1 MNSRLVSKI
10 TTVAIILVLVITM
23 FTVMLPVIATPSESD
38 VVNTTEESN
47 TVIVG
52 GDKIY
57 ISKYIRNYNPG
68 YPVPR
73 LWFESYYEL
82 YEYDTSTN
90 TKTYLGLGTPIAA
103 SQDYLAYRYYYY
115 KYWYTNFTRI
125 NINTYMVM
133 DLNTNLKT
141 LWNHALDGTPRDLWG
156 SNMVSTLM
164 KPGFP
169 PSTWIY
175 YTDLSSTPY
184 SPIFVASMSSG
195 PSLSVVASAPA
206 HIGGNYI
213 VWSESTTRPNPVV
226 YPYTLTYSIKMVDI
240 TSSSP
245 TPVLLHQT
253 TATWNSPFMYNGK
266 RITLNTMDDKIVV
279 WQEYDLATR
288 TYESKY
294 VDIGTSVKTSFS
306 TKRGTGY
313 NIARELIYYGFYDSV
328 KRKTEIW
335 EYDMGTSVETNTG
348 ITGYLDNVGNGVGF
362 VLAMRT
368 YEGQYGSDLNSDADT
383 RDYIVR
389 YLNMVIPA
397 TIDIDPDTLN
407 LHSNGRWITVYI
419 DLPAGF
425 DVNNIAISTVTLDN
439 TLNAE
444 WCDVQNTTLMVKF
457 DRLDVENLI
466 GSPQVSVELSV
477 EGQLSNGIPF
487 KGQDSIQ
494 AINP

>member
-1 MNSRLVSKI
+1 MNSRLISRI

-23 FTVMLPVIATPSESD
+23 FTVTMPVIATPSESD
-38 VVNTTEESN
+38 VINTTEESN
-47 TVIVG
+47 YVIVG

-57 ISKYIRNYNPG
+57 MGKYISNFISGLSR
-68 YPVPR
+68 
-73 LWFESYYEL
+73 ETYYEL

-90 TKTYLGLGTPIAA
+90 TKTYLGLGIPISA
-103 SQDYLAYRYYYY
+103 SQDYLAYRFYYY
-115 KYWYTNFTRI
+115 KYWYTNGTRTSI
-125 NINTYMVM
+125 NNYMTMNLNTYG
-133 DLNTNLKT
+133 KT
-141 LWNHALDGTPRDLWG
+141 LWNHAIDGTPRDVWG
-156 SNMVSTLM
+156 NNMVSTLM

-195 PSLSVVASAPA
+195 PSISVVASAPA
-206 HIGGNYI
+206 QIGGNYI
-213 VWSESTTRPNPVV
+213 AWHEETPRPNPVM
-226 YPYTLTYSIKMVDI
+226 YPYTITYSLKMVDI
-240 TSSSP
+240 TSPTP
-245 TPVLLHQT
+245 TPVNLHQT
-253 TATWNSPFMYNGK
+253 TATWNSPSMRTGK
-266 RITLNTMDDKIVV
+266 RLTMNTMDDETVV
-279 WQEYDLATR
+279 CTEFDWTTWVNER
-288 TYESKY
+288 KY
-294 VDIGTSVKTSFS
+294 IDILTSVKTSFT
-306 TKRGTGY
+306 TKQGTGF
-313 NIARELIYYGFYDSV
+313 NIANDLIYYGVYDSI

-348 ITGYLDNVGNGVGF
+348 ITGYLDNMGNGVGF

-368 YEGQYGSDLNSDADT
+368 YEGQYGSDLNSDGDT

-389 YLNMVIPA
+389 YLNMLLPA

-419 DLPAGF
+419 DLPAGY

-466 GSPQVSVELSV
+466 GAPQVSVELSV
-477 EGQLSNGIPF
+477 EGKLSNGIPF